1 MASME
6 TVQSRFTDRAKK
18 AIRIVTDRA
27 NSCQRES
34 ISPEDVLWAL
44 AVIEIGPGRAALHL
58 LGLDIAKC
66 VDELQALSSTLSPDT
81 DKLIAEAHSHA
92 KAMGHNYVG
101 TEHLT
106 LALLSCGEC
115 QAESFLRTRGIT
127 PETLR
132 ASVKSVLGH

>member
-1 MASME
+1 ME

-18 AIRIVTDRA
+18 AIRIATDRA
-27 NSCQRES
+27 ISSQRQTV
-34 ISPEDVLWAL
+34 SPEDVLWAL
-44 AVIEIGPGRAALHL
+44 AVIEMGPGRAALEL

-66 VDELQALSSTLSPDT
+66 VDELQSLPSTQLPDT

-106 LALLSCGEC
+106 LALLSCGKC
-115 QAESFLRTRGIT
+115 QAESFFRTRGIT
-127 PETLR
+127 RETLR